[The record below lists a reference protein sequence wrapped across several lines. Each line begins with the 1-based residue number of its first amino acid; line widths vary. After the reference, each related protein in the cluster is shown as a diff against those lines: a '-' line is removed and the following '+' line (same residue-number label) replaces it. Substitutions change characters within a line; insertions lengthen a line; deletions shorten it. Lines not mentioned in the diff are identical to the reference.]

1 MYDPTVDMENYN
13 KVKELILNKLVEE
26 KLLDQDDANEF
37 DERCQI
43 LVYKGKWFSKWFDK
57 NIKSE
62 TNSPD
67 TYYIRV
73 IEMNNKEDEVDRLL
87 RRTTGNY
94 DE

>member
-1 MYDPTVDMENYN
+1 MLDVTTEMENYN
-13 KVKELILNKLVEE
+13 KVKEIILAKLVDEGLLNK
-26 KLLDQDDANEF
+26 DDANEF
-37 DERCQI
+37 DDRCQI

-57 NIKSE
+57 NMKTE

-73 IEMNNKEDEVDRLL
+73 IEMREKEDEITRLL
-87 RRTTGNY
+87 IKTTGNY

>member
-13 KVKELILNKLVEE
+13 KVKDLVVAKLVDEG
-26 KLLDQDDANEF
+26 LLNQDDANEF
-37 DERCQI
+37 NDRCQV
-43 LVYKGKWFSKWFDK
+43 LVYKGKWFSKWFNK
-57 NIKSE
+57 NMKSE

-73 IEMNNKEDEVDRLL
+73 IEMRDKEDEVDKLL